1 MRHYTAFFIVFVVA
15 IALFLSLPSFMD
27 WQQNQLYIV
36 TVHDAKLFS
45 HGTDIHFYCRC
56 IFFFLTGEYMLLLV
70 NKFQFKITSPLD
82 FLTCEDLC
90 VSLVAGEMFS

>member
-1 MRHYTAFFIVFVVA
+1 MMQNCFHMVLTSIFIVDVF
-15 IALFLSLPSFMD
+15 F
-27 WQQNQLYIV
+27 
-36 TVHDAKLFS
+36 
-45 HGTDIHFYCRC
+45 
-56 IFFFLTGEYMLLLV
+56 FFFLTGEYMLLLV